1 MPDFRSWAFLLFVV
15 LGAGSL
21 TGCRLWPWQPAI
33 DSPPAPVVFSG
44 PPTLEELVN
53 AVNANS
59 APVRQLQAETATVS
73 LPGFPSL
80 KANLYL
86 ERPRNFRLRAQLFG
100 PELDVGSN
108 ADQFWFWAKQDPR
121 PAIYYARHDQFAQS
135 SLRQQLPIDPV
146 WAMEALGLVSI
157 DPSLPVDGPFPAGQ
171 ERAEIRVR
179 VPSIEGELTKV
190 YQIHTRLGWILE
202 QHLVGPQ
209 GQLLASAR
217 ASSHRYYPNEHV
229 SLPQQVEITVPSAQ
243 LRLTVQISRYQ
254 INGINGDPNQLW
266 NLPTIPGYQAV
277 NLEQVPPVA
286 SQKRNW
292 TNPVIPYERT
302 SQAPRQSVRGLT
314 R

>member
-1 MPDFRSWAFLLFVV
+1 MPDFRSLAFLLIVV
-15 LGAGSL
+15 LVACSL

-59 APVRQLQAETATVS
+59 APIRQLQAETATVS

-86 ERPRNFRLRAQLFG
+86 ERPRNLRLRAQLFA

-108 ADQFWFWAKQDPR
+108 AEHFWFWAKQDPR

-146 WAMEALGLVSI
+146 WAMEALGLVTI
-157 DPSLPVDGPFPAGQ
+157 DPSLVVDGPFPAGQ

-179 VPSIEGELTKV
+179 VPSVEGELTKV
-190 YQIHTRLGWILE
+190 YQIHARLGWILE

-217 ASSHRYYPNEHV
+217 ASNHRYYPLERV

-243 LRLTVQISRYQ
+243 LRLTVQVSNYQ
-254 INGINGDPNQLW
+254 INGINADPQQLW

-277 NLEQVPPVA
+277 NLDQIAPVA
-286 SQKRNW
+286 NQKRNW

-302 SQAPRQSVRGLT
+302 SQSQRQAVRGLS